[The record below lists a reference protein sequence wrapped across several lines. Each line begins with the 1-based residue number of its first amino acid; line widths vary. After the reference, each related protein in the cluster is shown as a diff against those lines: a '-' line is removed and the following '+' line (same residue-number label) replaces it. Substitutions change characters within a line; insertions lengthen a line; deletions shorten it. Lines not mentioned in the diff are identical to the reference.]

1 MKSHII
7 AALLLSGCAAQ
18 PTYSPA
24 PTVTSAD
31 QVRETCIGHIAKVLA
46 FSEVGEPI
54 LDRCLAGN
62 AQQCGVF
69 SVLLDRFQPQND
81 AYASARCFESGNAP
95 LGMATATN
103 ATLPRFTKKLQRFNK
118 KLGV

>member
-1 MKSHII
+1 MRYPVN

-24 PTVTSAD
+24 PTVPSAVD
-31 QVRETCIGHIAKVLA
+31 TRQECVEHIAKTLA
-46 FSEVGEPI
+46 FAEVTEPI
-54 LDRCLAGN
+54 LDKCLAGN

-69 SVLLDRFQPQND
+69 AVLQDRLQPQAN
-81 AYASARCFESGNAP
+81 AYAAARCFESGNAP
-95 LGMATATN
+95 LALATATN
-103 ATLPRFTKKLQRFNK
+103 TQLPRFTRKLQRYNK

>member
-1 MKSHII
+1 MRYPII

-24 PTVTSAD
+24 PTVSSAVD
-31 QVRETCIGHIAKVLA
+31 TRQACVSHIAKVLA

-69 SVLLDRFQPQND
+69 AVLLDRLQPQAD
-81 AYASARCFESGNAP
+81 AYASARCFEAGNAP

-118 KLGV
+118 KLGN